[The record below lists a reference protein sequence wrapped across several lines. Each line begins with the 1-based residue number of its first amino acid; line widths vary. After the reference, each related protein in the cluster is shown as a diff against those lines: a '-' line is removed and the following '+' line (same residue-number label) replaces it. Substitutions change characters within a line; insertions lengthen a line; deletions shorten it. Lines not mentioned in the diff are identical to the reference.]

1 MLRAGLLS
9 FFLLSSA
16 AAQQSGNPLGSN
28 AEVVDA
34 GRTAYHQNCTS
45 CHGLNGSA
53 GDRAPAL
60 AAERSYN
67 RTSDPELF
75 DAIKNGIPGT
85 DMPSM
90 GLSED
95 DSWRIV
101 AYLRSLR
108 AAAADFPPD
117 GDVAKG
123 EQIYFGKAGCNSCHM
138 IDAHGGLLGPD
149 LTNLGAELTTQ
160 RIADALTVAKPHAPD
175 GYVPVT
181 ARTTDGQ
188 TIRGVLKNENN
199 FSFQILGADDRLHML
214 MANEIASMDRSDV
227 SIMPAD
233 YDQLLSADEMKDL
246 IAYLSRLVRRSE

>member
-1 MLRAGLLS
+1 MFRAGLVAV
-9 FFLLSSA
+9 LLLA
-16 AAQQSGNPLGSN
+16 NATAQQTQNPLGSD
-28 AEVVDA
+28 AAVVES
-34 GRTAYHQNCTS
+34 GRTAYDQNCTS

-60 AAERSYN
+60 AAERSYI

-75 DAIKNGIPGT
+75 DAIKNGITGT
-85 DMPSM
+85 EMPSM
-90 GLSED
+90 GLSDD
-95 DSWRIV
+95 DSWRVV

-108 AAAADFPPD
+108 ASAADFPSD
-117 GDVAKG
+117 GDVARG
-123 EQIYFGKAGCNSCHM
+123 EQIYLGKAECDNCHM

-160 RIADALTVAKPHAPD
+160 RITEALTDARPYAPD

-181 ARTTDGQ
+181 VRTTDRK

-214 MANEIASMDRSDV
+214 MADEIESMDRSAA
-227 SIMPAD
+227 SLMPAD
-233 YDQLLSADEMKDL
+233 YDQLLSADEMRDL
-246 IAYLSRLVRRSE
+246 LAYLTRLVRHSE